1 MNGMNCMPTLFL
13 TVIWGVVSVFWV
25 RLQTYMSAKKRSD
38 LLYQQANTDP
48 LTGLFNRNAL
58 NEHIYAVLA
67 DSALK
72 NAAVMIIDLDNF
84 KSVNDNF
91 GHLYGDGVL
100 KEISR
105 EIRERVRETDTIGRI
120 GGDEFV
126 VFMENYG
133 DESVLE
139 KRADAFCRALRKYYE
154 EDDVE
159 CTISGSIG
167 IACFPRD
174 GKTYDELLGKADQA
188 LYYIKKSIKMIMH
201 FIVTRFARSI
211 FILFYQK

>member
-1 MNGMNCMPTLFL
+1 MGRCISILGKITN
-13 TVIWGVVSVFWV
+13 IHE
-25 RLQTYMSAKKRSD
+25 RKKRSD

-188 LYYIKKSIKMIMH
+188 LYYIKKEHKNDYAFYRDEIRQIH
-201 FIVTRFARSI
+201 FHSVLSEVDA
-211 FILFYQK
+211 